1 MTNFENELVTVPC
14 VKVDTSGTKAVGD
27 IVVVGAENVVV
38 AVSFVA
44 TVEPKV
50 VEAVADLHP

>member
-1 MTNFENELVTVPC
+1 MINFENKLISAPC
-14 VKVDTSGTKAVGD
+14 PEVDKSGVKVVGD
-27 IVVVGAENVVV
+27 IVVVGAENIVA

-44 TVEPKV
+44 IVEPKV